1 MKRYSSREI
10 IKILKEDGWYAVNCV
25 GDHHQF
31 KHTTKKAR
39 VTVTHPRKDIPLGT
53 QKSIFDQAGIKID

>member
-10 IKILKEDGWYAVNCV
+10 IKILTDNGWYDVNCV

-31 KHTTKKAR
+31 KETLNNAKQSFR
-39 VTVTHPRKDIPLGT
+39 RFEER
-53 QKSIFDQAGIKID
+53 SKIRH